1 MVSFE
6 FASAGRV
13 VFGQGSVQQIGQ
25 LTRAFG
31 KRALLVVGRS
41 PHRAAEVV
49 ALLEAAGV
57 RVEVYSVAHEPT
69 IPMAVDAAAL
79 ARSSGAQA
87 VVGFGGGA
95 ALDAGK
101 AVAALATNPGDPLD
115 YLEVIG
121 RGQALT
127 QPPLPYIAVPTTAG
141 TGAEVTRNAVLTST
155 EHRVKVS
162 LRSPLM
168 LPRVALI
175 DPVLTVSLPP
185 HATASTGMDALTQV
199 IEPFVSPAANPL
211 TDAFAR
217 DGIARAAR
225 SLRQAVAHGDD
236 LSAREDMALAAL
248 MGGLALANARL
259 GAVHGFA
266 APIGGMFDAPH
277 GAICA
282 ALLAPVMRTNIYALR
297 QRAPEHPALGRYVEV
312 ARLLTG
318 RPDADAEDG
327 AAWVAALANDL
338 GIPGL
343 RAYGIEPAHCD
354 EIARKAAQ
362 ASSMKGNPIAL
373 THDELMAVLEAA
385 L

>member
-13 VFGQGSVQQIGQ
+13 VFGQGSVQQLGQ
-25 LTRAFG
+25 LANAFG
-31 KRALLVVGRS
+31 ERALLVVGRS

-49 ALLEAAGV
+49 ALIEAAGI
-57 RVEVYSVAHEPT
+57 RADVYSVAHEPT
-69 IPMAVDAAAL
+69 IPMAVEAAAL
-79 ARSSGAQA
+79 ARSVGAQ
-87 VVGFGGGA
+87 VIIGFGGGA

-175 DPVLTVSLPP
+175 DPALTVSLPP

-225 SLRQAVAHGDD
+225 SLRRAVAHGDD
-236 LSAREDMALAAL
+236 LSAREDMALTAL

-282 ALLAPVMRTNIYALR
+282 ALLAPVMRTNIHALR
-297 QRAPEHPALGRYVEV
+297 QRAPEHPALERYVEV

-318 RPDADAEDG
+318 RSDADAEDG
-327 AAWVAALANDL
+327 AAWVAALASDL
-338 GIPGL
+338 NIPGL

-362 ASSMKGNPIAL
+362 ASSMKGNPITLA
-373 THDELMAVLEAA
+373 HDELTAVLEAA